1 MVLEPNK
8 CIAIYFDEKWKYF
21 HEMCDQNNVKEKNEF
36 TVEER
41 ILMWGKA
48 LAENDLSV
56 YNLNIQINSQVVMKL
71 KQ

>member
-1 MVLEPNK
+1 
-8 CIAIYFDEKWKYF
+8 
-21 HEMCDQNNVKEKNEF
+21 MCDQNNVKEKNEF